1 MHKHAH
7 DEGLTAEDQEHA
19 PAARSNERNPRTTR
33 SGRWGGVDIGRT
45 SFHRGDSTQKRIRL
59 NPSLTRSKIPP
70 IQFFRRK
77 VPVPNYDFYC
87 HACKKTFS
95 KVLTIARH
103 DKEKIACPRC
113 GSKNVEQRWAA

>member
-1 MHKHAH
+1 MLHL
-7 DEGLTAEDQEHA
+7 LTH
-19 PAARSNERNPRTTR
+19 
-33 SGRWGGVDIGRT
+33 
-45 SFHRGDSTQKRIRL
+45 
-59 NPSLTRSKIPP
+59 RSKIPP

-113 GSKNVEQRWAA
+113 GSKNVEQRWAAFYAVTSKKSVNSRQGAVYAI